1 MSNIFYKDC
10 FCLKLKLRKA
20 NMYLLKLCQKDCY
33 GSYTTDQDAPDQ
45 LTIPLDKLPWL
56 RLQPLHYPFQPLPF
70 LQVQPLEAYQL
81 PILRKIN

>member
-1 MSNIFYKDC
+1 MDFFDPC
-10 FCLKLKLRKA
+10 
-20 NMYLLKLCQKDCY
+20 
-33 GSYTTDQDAPDQ
+33 TTDQ
-45 LTIPLDKLPWL
+45 LRTPLNKLPWL